1 MLPRFLERRRQLLQ
15 SPLFL
20 GGILISSLG
29 LANWTVGSVKLSQYE
44 SLAAR
49 SVAPQSERVTLSS
62 GFTFSNVSESHER
75 HNLAVAK
82 VQYYSV
88 VVTAGE
94 LLLFAG
100 FALSVTAYLRL
111 RNRGPPPKNKTPLD
125 RA

>member
-1 MLPRFLERRRQLLQ
+1 MLPRFLQRRRQLLQ

-20 GGILISSLG
+20 GGILICALG
-29 LANWTVGSVKLSQYE
+29 LGNWIVGSMKLSQYE

-49 SVAPQSERVTLSS
+49 SEAPQSERVTLSS

-75 HNLAVAK
+75 HNIAVAK

-100 FALSVTAYLRL
+100 LALVVTAYLRVRSRAPSL
-111 RNRGPPPKNKTPLD
+111 ENKTPLD